1 MASSQRAVSQTERGR
16 KWRWESETQCG
27 YRGQPGRSE
36 TRVTGQPLGRGGV
49 FELFIFI
56 IIASRV
62 FIIIIT
68 RDHRCDGGDTW
79 AGCVLVCD
87 RQECCYL
94 HIWASP
100 VFSPRS
106 KFVLTWPNV
115 IMLLLRVWRLGPGLA
130 IVVGLLIGHQALDN
144 TQPGGAG
151 DGRVNFD
158 SVQCQLRQWAQNT
171 NTEIITHC
179 TPRPG
184 LTWPNIFTKSWP
196 RLICRLSWFMVT
208 MTWVWSQLILAWLA
222 PPSGK
227 KIVTRSQS
235 LPRYNRGLQSMD

>member
-16 KWRWESETQCG
+16 KWRWESETECG

-87 RQECCYL
+87 LQECCYL
-94 HIWASP
+94 HISASP

-106 KFVLTWPNV
+106 EFVLTWPILTNV
-115 IMLLLRVWRLGPGLA
+115 APESVETGARAGHCVQGYWLDTRLLTTLSQAGL
-130 IVVGLLIGHQALDN
+130 
-144 TQPGGAG
+144 G

-184 LTWPNIFTKSWP
+184 LTWPNIFTRSWP
-196 RLICRLSWFMVT
+196 RLICRISWIMVT
-208 MTWVWSQLILAWLA
+208 MTWVS
-222 PPSGK
+222 
-227 KIVTRSQS
+227 
-235 LPRYNRGLQSMD
+235 